1 MIVDESNAQVNGVL
15 LVMCSLLL
23 IFGSSWNYI
32 LYKAEQSDYSVVSVE
47 ITGQESIT
55 KASQWA
61 VFECDIDGVVIQG
74 RVIMNFWERKGDM
87 IEVAYHQYSHTFV
100 RPNLCLDGFSSFILL
115 YCIGLSIYFVVL
127 RFALK

>member
-1 MIVDESNAQVNGVL
+1 MIVDESNAQVKGVL

-55 KASQWA
+55 KVSQWA
-61 VFECDIDGVVIQG
+61 VFECDIDGVVVQG
-74 RVIMNFWERKGDM
+74 RVILNFWERKGDR
-87 IEVAYHQYSHTFV
+87 IEVAYHKYNHGFV
-100 RPNLCLDGFSSFILL
+100 RPNLCLDGFSAAMLFWCVALTGYFIT
-115 YCIGLSIYFVVL
+115 GKVT
-127 RFALK
+127 